1 MKIFNFLPPYPD
13 ELLYSVLLRN
23 AAANV
28 MDLDA
33 VRAGFKM
40 NAYSSKATVRYDSL
54 DYLSCLFSAFGMD
67 AKAGLEFFYRTSIFP
82 GFSPLLT
89 EFWQTSAILRCF
101 QARTA
106 ERDLIFDP
114 RQSLPQVRL
123 CPRCAG
129 EDMAEFGEFYLRRA
143 HQMPGVCACYKHECP
158 LLEYTQKKGRELE
171 SIEGYKPVV
180 AADKLPPEATAFARY
195 AKDFLMEGYGFT
207 VMDIL
212 PDIRTHSELKDQLY
226 KVSPDP
232 DSIPAYFFSGS
243 LNRDMLN
250 ISNVAFILQ
259 LMYLSGASID
269 IGPVKMRKR
278 CVGAHKVL
286 REYANVIL
294 TKHTPCGTTVITTRH
309 AVTMGWACPVCDRKL
324 SADDLFQ
331 KVTSAA
337 GSGEFACAKTDAP
350 GKIELTHRCG
360 KTRIEPTARY
370 LEGAVRCDC
379 RNKYS
384 EEDVKGILKKAG
396 YDLLSYVNT
405 TEPVKYYHPECG
417 SVFKRS
423 FYTVMRALDRC
434 PVCRS
439 ATKGIPDRLHVEMLT
454 GTEYTFIDRL
464 DEQGKIIVRHNI
476 CGKNHIYRRKSF
488 FAGSRCPFCKESIT
502 PTVLCKIVKE
512 VSLGRFDIV
521 GHSRRNYVVRDST
534 SGKEKS
540 LTKARILQELRR
552 PTQSSILPLIKKG
565 EWRHYFQA
573 TGVEKIAPETAV
585 LRWLK
590 ENYALD
596 SIIISEEIALPPK
609 TRAKGFKALCK
620 KGILKRIIKGIYVK
634 EGTDLTDTEIIK
646 KMYAG
651 DAGFF
656 LNPAYFTG
664 SVEGLPEE
672 VYIISSCKGKKIFGG
687 ARDVLGH
694 KIRYKR
700 AAAEITP
707 DNSEVIKALE
717 YISSSIPKK
726 WPCEGLVDYLSKKG
740 VEHKDFEPY
749 LGLYGKPT
757 RRKLN
762 KLYAQDNT
770 G

>member
-1 MKIFNFLPPYPD
+1 
-13 ELLYSVLLRN
+13 
-23 AAANV
+23 
-28 MDLDA
+28 
-33 VRAGFKM
+33 
-40 NAYSSKATVRYDSL
+40 
-54 DYLSCLFSAFGMD
+54 
-67 AKAGLEFFYRTSIFP
+67 
-82 GFSPLLT
+82 
-89 EFWQTSAILRCF
+89 
-101 QARTA
+101 
-106 ERDLIFDP
+106 
-114 RQSLPQVRL
+114 
-123 CPRCAG
+123 
-129 EDMAEFGEFYLRRA
+129 
-143 HQMPGVCACYKHECP
+143 MPGVCACYKHECP
-158 LLEYTQKKGRELE
+158 LLEYTQKKGSELE

-232 DSIPAYFFSGS
+232 DSIPSYFFSGS
-243 LNRDMLN
+243 LNRGMLN
-250 ISNVAFILQ
+250 LSNAAFLLQ

-360 KTRIEPTARY
+360 KTRIEMTAKY
-370 LEGAVRCDC
+370 LDGAVRCDC
-379 RNKYS
+379 RVNKYS

-396 YDLLSYVNT
+396 YELLSYVNT

-439 ATKGIPDRLHVEMLT
+439 ATKGIPDSLHVEMLT
-454 GTEYTFIDRL
+454 GAEYTFIGKSV
-464 DEQGKIIVRHNI
+464 EQGKIIIRHNS
-476 CGKNHIYRRKSF
+476 CGKKHIYRRKF
-488 FAGSRCPFCKESIT
+488 FFDGGRCPFCKESIT
-502 PTVLCKIVKE
+502 PTELCKIVKE
-512 VSLGRFDIV
+512 VSLGRYEIA
-521 GHSRRNYVVRDST
+521 GHSRTRYVVRDSI
-534 SGKEKS
+534 SGQEKS

-552 PTQSSILPLIKKG
+552 PTQSNILPLIKKG
-565 EWRHYFQA
+565 DWRHHFKA
-573 TGVEKIAPETAV
+573 IGAEAITCEAAV
-585 LRWLK
+585 LRWLE
-590 ENYALD
+590 ENNVID
-596 SIIISEEIALPPK
+596 SIIISKEVALPLNTK
-609 TRAKGFKALCK
+609 DKGFRALCK
-620 KGILKRIIKGIYVK
+620 KGILKRIIKGVYVK
-634 EGTDLTDTEIIK
+634 EGTDLTDAEIIK

-651 DAGFF
+651 DKGFF
-656 LNPAYFTG
+656 LIPAYFTG
-664 SVEGLPEE
+664 PVEGLPEE
-672 VYIISSCKGKKIFGG
+672 VYIISSCKGGQLINCI
-687 ARDVLGH
+687 RDVLGYRV
-694 KIRYKR
+694 RYKR

-717 YISSSIPKK
+717 YISSSIRLK

-740 VEHKDFEPY
+740 VEYKDFEPY
-749 LGLYGKPT
+749 LGLYGEPAK
-757 RRKLN
+757 RKLN
-762 KLYAQDNT
+762 RLYSQHMR